1 VKVDK
6 NAPTFGGTET
16 MGQTISQ
23 HSRSNIPIRL
33 EIAARILASIA
44 APVVQSAGEYE
55 SGSTARSLNRMPDV
69 ALHLADRL
77 IEAHNSTQKAD
88 E

>member
-1 VKVDK
+1 
-6 NAPTFGGTET
+6 
-16 MGQTISQ
+16 
-23 HSRSNIPIRL
+23 
-33 EIAARILASIA
+33 
-44 APVVQSAGEYE
+44 
-55 SGSTARSLNRMPDV
+55 MPDV

>member
-1 VKVDK
+1 VSKVYGK
-6 NAPTFGGTET
+6 SPTFVFDNEIGALSG
-16 MGQTISQ
+16 
-23 HSRSNIPIRL
+23 SNIPIRL